1 MATAAKKAPVAKKA
15 NTGKTVAGVKIA
27 KKKPTVR
34 RAHLADEKYT
44 GTEPQWDTERA
55 LAMSDADFD
64 HHLRRS
70 FYYYNYHFSNKD
82 LKPELIRWLQ
92 EQTDFEV
99 SKIELGKVIKS
110 RWVPM
115 TACSI
120 IMAHRQGMPLR
131 GRTMTYL
138 ETMVRDV
145 CEKYDYYNEGADDEV
160 VEEAKPAVKIPTI
173 QDRLNEKM
181 SATLGELEGHFDDVV
196 TNSKSDFKPYDFLVA
211 QNVPQAQL
219 GKVEIAFDT
228 ARAEFAAAQAKED
241 DQLIEGYKHFK
252 AADYKRIY
260 AWLDELQK
268 AVEQYRGVKKAT
280 KKARVKKSPSKEKL
294 VAKLKYL
301 KQDNTLK
308 LVSVNPVDIIGAQEL
323 WVYNTKTRKLGQY
336 MAMSSSGLAIKGT
349 SIENYTAKSAS
360 KTLRKPD
367 QQLAEF
373 MKAGKVQLR
382 KYLDGIKA
390 TETKLNGRINADVML
405 LRVQ

>member
-1 MATAAKKAPVAKKA
+1 MATATKKAPVKKA

-27 KKKPTVR
+27 KKKVSVR

-44 GTEPQWDTERA
+44 GGEPQWDTERA

-70 FYYYNYHFSNKD
+70 FYYYNYHFSVKD
-82 LKPELIRWLQ
+82 LKPDFITWLQ
-92 EQTDFEV
+92 EQKHFVVTKSDL
-99 SKIELGKVIKS
+99 SKVIKS
-110 RWVPM
+110 RWVPI

-120 IMAHRQGMPLR
+120 IAAHGKGMPLKPR
-131 GRTMTYL
+131 ALQYL
-138 ETMVRDV
+138 ETAVRDV
-145 CEKYDYYNEGADDEV
+145 VEKYTEYNEEDDDLV
-160 VEEAKPAVKIPTI
+160 VKEDTPKVYVPTI
-173 QDRLNEKM
+173 QDRLNEKL
-181 SATLGELEGHFDDVV
+181 SATIGELEGHFDDVV
-196 TNSKSDFKPYDFLVA
+196 TNTKNTFKPYDFLVA
-211 QNVPQAQL
+211 QNVAQAQL
-219 GKVEIAFDT
+219 GKLESAFDST
-228 ARAEFAAAQAKED
+228 RAELEAAQARED
-241 DQLIEGYKHFK
+241 EQLVEGYKHLK

-349 SIENYTAKSAS
+349 SIDNYTAKSAS

-367 QQLAEF
+367 QQLADF
-373 MKAGKVQLR
+373 MKAGKVALR
-382 KYLDGIKA
+382 TFLNSIKA

>member
-55 LAMSDADFD
+55 LAMSQEDFD

-70 FYYYNYHFSNKD
+70 FYYYNYHYSNKD
-82 LKPELIRWLQ
+82 LKPELIKWLQ
-92 EQTDFEV
+92 EQTDFEI
-99 SKIELGKVIKS
+99 SKTELSKVIKS

-115 TACSI
+115 TACSL

-131 GRTMTYL
+131 GRIMTYL

-145 CEKYDYYNEGADDEV
+145 CEKYDYYNEGDDDA
-160 VEEAKPAVKIPTI
+160 VEEIKAPAKIPTI

-181 SATLGELEGHFDDVV
+181 SATIGELEGHFDDVV
-196 TNSKSDFKPYDFLVA
+196 TNTGTAFKPYDFLVA

-219 GKVEIAFDT
+219 GKIEIAFST
-228 ARAEFAAAQAKED
+228 TRAEFEAAQARQD

-260 AWLDELQK
+260 AWFDELAK
-268 AVEQYRGVKKAT
+268 AIEQYRGVKKAT
-280 KKARVKKSPSKEKL
+280 KKARVKKSPTKEKL

-336 MAMSSSGLAIKGT
+336 MAMSSAGLAVKGT

-367 QQLAEF
+367 QQLADF

-382 KYLDGIKA
+382 KFLDSIKA
-390 TETKLNGRINADVML
+390 TETLLNGRINADVIL
-405 LRVQ
+405 LKVQ

>member
-1 MATAAKKAPVAKKA
+1 MATATKKAPVKKA

-27 KKKPTVR
+27 KKKVSVR

-44 GTEPQWDTERA
+44 GGEPQWDTERA

-70 FYYYNYHFSNKD
+70 FYYYNYHFSVKD
-82 LKPELIRWLQ
+82 LKPDFITWLQ
-92 EQTDFEV
+92 EQKHFVVTKSDL
-99 SKIELGKVIKS
+99 SKVIKS
-110 RWVPM
+110 RWVPI

-120 IMAHRQGMPLR
+120 IAAHGKGMPLKPR
-131 GRTMTYL
+131 ALQYL
-138 ETMVRDV
+138 ETAVRDV
-145 CEKYDYYNEGADDEV
+145 VEKYTEYNEEEDDL
-160 VEEAKPAVKIPTI
+160 AVKEDTPKVYVPTI
-173 QDRLNEKM
+173 QDRLNEKL
-181 SATLGELEGHFDDVV
+181 SATIGELEGHFDDVV
-196 TNSKSDFKPYDFLVA
+196 TNTKSTFKPYDFLVA
-211 QNVPQAQL
+211 QNVAQAQL
-219 GKVEIAFDT
+219 GKLESAFDST
-228 ARAEFAAAQAKED
+228 RAELEAAQARED
-241 DQLIEGYKHFK
+241 EQLVEGYKHFK

-349 SIENYTAKSAS
+349 SIDNYTAKSAS

-367 QQLAEF
+367 QQLADF
-373 MKAGKVQLR
+373 MKAGKVALR
-382 KYLDGIKA
+382 TFLNSIKA